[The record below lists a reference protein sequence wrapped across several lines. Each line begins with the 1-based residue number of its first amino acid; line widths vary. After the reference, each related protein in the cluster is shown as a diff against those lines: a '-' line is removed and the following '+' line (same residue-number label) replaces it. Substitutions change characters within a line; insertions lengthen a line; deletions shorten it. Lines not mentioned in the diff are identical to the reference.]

1 MVCYYTCQI
10 ELRKKN
16 TEDKMKFFNTKK
28 MLIVVVTAVFL
39 MILTT
44 ISVINGNQ
52 NPLSSMSNNGIGWIT
67 RMLSAPANLIENIG
81 SSVSGLLNTYQEN
94 QVLKPQM
101 NTLFA
106 LQAEN
111 EQLRLENEQLRQQI
125 GLKSTLTGYDIIP
138 ATVISRSPDSW
149 IDQVTINVGKQD
161 GVSENMLILS
171 NGAVVGKVV
180 SVADNNAKVIIL
192 SNTSV
197 ESISLSALIQE
208 QSNMI
213 YGVVSKYDTTT
224 KTLKMSNIDMS
235 ANVQPNQQVI
245 TSGLSGQAPKGL
257 LIGTVE
263 SVQVDATGLFKEA
276 IIRPSQDYLNIQ
288 YVFVVKRKIESAN

>member
-1 MVCYYTCQI
+1 
-10 ELRKKN
+10 
-16 TEDKMKFFNTKK
+16 MKFLNTKK
-28 MLIVVVTAVFL
+28 ILIVVVTAVFL

-44 ISVINGNQ
+44 ISLINGNQ
-52 NPLSSMSNNGIGWIT
+52 NPLSAMSNNGIGWVS
-67 RMLSAPANLIENIG
+67 RMLSTPANIIENVS
-81 SSVSGLLNTYQEN
+81 SSVIGLLNTYQEN

-125 GLKSTLTGYDIIP
+125 GLKATLTEYDMIP

-149 IDQVTINVGKQD
+149 IDQVTINVGKKD
-161 GVSENMLILS
+161 GVEENMIILS
-171 NGAVVGKVV
+171 SGSVVGKVI
-180 SVADNNAKVIIL
+180 SVTNNSAKVIIL

-197 ESISLSALIQE
+197 ESISLSAMIQE
-208 QSNMI
+208 QANMI
-213 YGVVSKYDTTT
+213 YGVVSKYDTIS

-235 ANVQPNQQVI
+235 ANIQPNQQVI
-245 TSGLSGQAPKGL
+245 TSGLSGQVPRGL

-263 SVQVDATGLFKEA
+263 SVHVDATGLFKEA
-276 IIRPSQDYLNIQ
+276 VVRPSQDYLNIQ
-288 YVFVVKRKIESAN
+288 YVFVIKRKIESAN

>member
-1 MVCYYTCQI
+1 M
-10 ELRKKN
+10 N
-16 TEDKMKFFNTKK
+16 FFNTKK

-39 MILTT
+39 MMLAT
-44 ISVINGNQ
+44 ISIINGNK
-52 NPLSSMSNNGIGWIT
+52 NTLSSISNNGTSWIT
-67 RMLSAPANLIENIG
+67 RMLSAPVNLIKNVS

-111 EQLRLENEQLRQQI
+111 EKLRLENEQLRQQV
-125 GLKSTLTGYDIIP
+125 GLKATLTEYDIIP
-138 ATVISRSPDSW
+138 ATVISRSPDFW
-149 IDQVTINVGKQD
+149 LDQLTINVGKQD

-171 NGAVVGKVV
+171 NGSVVGKVV
-180 SVADNNAKVIIL
+180 SVGDSNAKVTIL
-192 SNTSV
+192 SNTSI
-197 ESISLSALIQE
+197 EAISLSALIQE

-235 ANVQPNQQVI
+235 ANVQINQQVI

-276 IIRPSQDYLNIQ
+276 IIRPTQDYLNIQ
-288 YVFVVKRKIESAN
+288 YVFVVKRKIESED

>member
-1 MVCYYTCQI
+1 
-10 ELRKKN
+10 
-16 TEDKMKFFNTKK
+16 MKFFNTKK
-28 MLIVVVTAVFL
+28 MLIIVVTAVFL
-39 MILTT
+39 MVLAT
-44 ISVINGNQ
+44 ISIINGNQ
-52 NPLSSMSNNGIGWIT
+52 NSLSSISNNGLGWIT
-67 RMLSAPANLIENIG
+67 RMLSAPVNLIENVS

-111 EQLRLENEQLRQQI
+111 EKLRLENEQLRQQV
-125 GLKSTLTGYDIIP
+125 GLKATLTEYDILP
-138 ATVISRSPDSW
+138 ATVISRSPDFW
-149 IDQVTINVGKQD
+149 LDQLTINVGRQD

-171 NGAVVGKVV
+171 NGAVVGKIV
-180 SVADNNAKVIIL
+180 SVGDNNAKVTIL

-197 ESISLSALIQE
+197 EAISLSAFIQE

-235 ANVQPNQQVI
+235 ANVQINQQVM

-263 SVQVDATGLFKEA
+263 SVHVDATGLFKEA
-276 IIRPSQDYLNIQ
+276 VIRPTQDYLNIQ

>member
-1 MVCYYTCQI
+1 
-10 ELRKKN
+10 
-16 TEDKMKFFNTKK
+16 MKFLNTKK
-28 MLIVVVTAVFL
+28 MLIIVVTTVFL

-44 ISVINGNQ
+44 ISLINGNQ
-52 NPLSSMSNNGIGWIT
+52 NPLSAMSNNGIGWIT
-67 RMLSAPANLIENIG
+67 RMLSTPANFVENVG
-81 SSVSGLLNTYQEN
+81 SSLSGLLSTYQEN
-94 QVLKPQM
+94 QLLKPQM

-111 EQLRLENEQLRQQI
+111 EQLRLENEQLRKQI
-125 GLKSTLTGYDIIP
+125 GIKATLTEYDMIP

-161 GVSENMLILS
+161 GVEENMLILS

-213 YGVVSKYDTTT
+213 YGVVSKYDATT

>member
-1 MVCYYTCQI
+1 
-10 ELRKKN
+10 
-16 TEDKMKFFNTKK
+16 MKFFNTKK
-28 MLIVVVTAVFL
+28 MLIAVVTAVFL
-39 MILTT
+39 IILTT

-125 GLKSTLTGYDIIP
+125 GLKATLTEYDIIP

-192 SNTSV
+192 SNTSI

-208 QSNMI
+208 QSNLI

-276 IIRPSQDYLNIQ
+276 VIRPSQDYLNIQ